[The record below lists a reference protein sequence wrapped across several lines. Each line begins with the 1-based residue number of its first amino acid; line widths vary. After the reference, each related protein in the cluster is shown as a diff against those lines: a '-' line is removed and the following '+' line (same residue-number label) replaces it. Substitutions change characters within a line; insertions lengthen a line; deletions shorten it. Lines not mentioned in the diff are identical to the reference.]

1 MLKLLL
7 LAAFA
12 AVSFAFPSDPRHH
25 CFSPPEL
32 SFRAHQYNSQLTT
45 FRRFDAVYDVR
56 NQREAALEVVE
67 KSAVPGKHN
76 SKNPT
81 PQTLLDHPSPR
92 RTHCTKYK
100 LGKFH
105 PFGVPQD
112 AMFEAEFYLGG
123 PGESIDAA
131 EWSDRTTHK
140 REEWLG
146 VFTKGNCYPIH
157 TFLRNNHKNHTLT
170 TDFYDMT
177 KGINRP
183 ELFEPPPECFKS
195 PETEEEMSDI
205 SREFYSIFLRK

>member
-32 SFRAHQYNSQLTT
+32 SEPKRGCLGGGGEVGRAWQT
-45 FRRFDAVYDVR
+45 
-56 NQREAALEVVE
+56 
-67 KSAVPGKHN
+67 
-76 SKNPT
+76 
-81 PQTLLDHPSPR
+81 TLLDHPSPR